1 MIFRSVLISLL
12 CLVLLVF
19 SWSAVQAAPETLH
32 HDLQVRMTGVD
43 RIRVNPNRAERLSFN
58 LSKKIHVSKVTVN
71 SVSVS
76 YDSQHGSLHI
86 PLKPDQRDNIV
97 TVSIAYEG
105 VFDDPIP
112 ESPVNTDDPSYGV
125 TAVISERGSFFQA
138 GSGWYP
144 EMSEDQPTYRLRVD
158 APEGVLSVSVGRC
171 LGHETK
177 RGRTFSV
184 WEVKHPVE
192 GLPLSAAR
200 YVVREKTEGNAK
212 AATYFFPGTM
222 HLAEGYLN
230 ATIRYLVLYEK
241 LFGPYPFDRFA
252 VVENFFPTGYGFPSY
267 TLLGSRVIRLPFII
281 HTSLGHEIAHCWWG
295 NGVYADYDTGNWSEG
310 LTTYI
315 ADYLYK
321 ERASHEKARQYR
333 LQILRKFSTLTRPEG
348 DFPLRQFQ
356 SRYDPA
362 SQAIGYGKGAM
373 VFHMLRRQLGD
384 DAFWEALRDVR
395 RERLFQKTSWIDFQ
409 RAFERHCQCSLE
421 RYFEQWLSRKG
432 APQLSLERIRS
443 TRTGNTWE
451 VKGTIVQK
459 RPLYVLQLGLTIT
472 SGRQKVTE
480 KIKVSEKE
488 TPFQIMSKG
497 KPERLSLDPDF
508 DIFRQLYPSEIPP
521 SINAIKGSSSV
532 RVVIA
537 RTWHRGLEEA
547 AKTLTLS
554 LGLKNFEIV
563 PESQLPE
570 SALLE
575 NDLLFLG
582 LPQKTQLLS
591 RLPPQVTLRQSDF
604 ELNGKRY
611 THPSLTF
618 FGVFAHPMAEG
629 RVVALFLPLSKAYL
643 GQVARKVT
651 HYGKYSYL
659 VFSQGRNQ
667 VKGMWPTSKS
677 PLIYEWERHQGMTE
691 KRSY

>member
-1 MIFRSVLISLL
+1 
-12 CLVLLVF
+12 
-19 SWSAVQAAPETLH
+19 
-32 HDLQVRMTGVD
+32 
-43 RIRVNPNRAERLSFN
+43 
-58 LSKKIHVSKVTVN
+58 
-71 SVSVS
+71 
-76 YDSQHGSLHI
+76 
-86 PLKPDQRDNIV
+86 
-97 TVSIAYEG
+97 
-105 VFDDPIP
+105 
-112 ESPVNTDDPSYGV
+112 
-125 TAVISERGSFFQA
+125 
-138 GSGWYP
+138 
-144 EMSEDQPTYRLRVD
+144 
-158 APEGVLSVSVGRC
+158 
-171 LGHETK
+171 
-177 RGRTFSV
+177 
-184 WEVKHPVE
+184 
-192 GLPLSAAR
+192 
-200 YVVREKTEGNAK
+200 
-212 AATYFFPGTM
+212 
-222 HLAEGYLN
+222 
-230 ATIRYLVLYEK
+230 
-241 LFGPYPFDRFA
+241 
-252 VVENFFPTGYGFPSY
+252 
-267 TLLGSRVIRLPFII
+267 
-281 HTSLGHEIAHCWWG
+281 
-295 NGVYADYDTGNWSEG
+295 
-310 LTTYI
+310 
-315 ADYLYK
+315 
-321 ERASHEKARQYR
+321 
-333 LQILRKFSTLTRPEG
+333 
-348 DFPLRQFQ
+348 
-356 SRYDPA
+356 
-362 SQAIGYGKGAM
+362 
-373 VFHMLRRQLGD
+373 
-384 DAFWEALRDVR
+384 
-395 RERLFQKTSWIDFQ
+395 
-409 RAFERHCQCSLE
+409 
-421 RYFEQWLSRKG
+421 
-432 APQLSLERIRS
+432 
-443 TRTGNTWE
+443 
-451 VKGTIVQK
+451 
-459 RPLYVLQLGLTIT
+459 
-472 SGRQKVTE
+472 VTE